1 MINSKCYSREVFLC
15 SLASLLLSPSQ
26 GTSFFFHALFVSR
39 ENELWI
45 HRGKLGM
52 VKYLILFF
60 LSYFCMV
67 LAILIQN
74 NAMFGYWERKSKFQ
88 LSGYIYIYIFFK
100 FSLGFSASK
109 HRRIGFLKWAWFES
123 FVFLL
128 EFGVPMLITAFHAL
142 GSCYSRNALF
152 GVE

>member
-26 GTSFFFHALFVSR
+26 GTPIFFHALFVSR

-88 LSGYIYIYIFFK
+88 LSGLVTYILFYFLNFLWASQHPNIGELV
-100 FSLGFSASK
+100 FSNGRDLN
-109 HRRIGFLKWAWFES
+109 
-123 FVFLL
+123 LL
-128 EFGVPMLITAFHAL
+128 CFYLNLV
-142 GSCYSRNALF
+142 SRCW
-152 GVE
+152 